1 MQSKIFITLILLLS
15 FSAFSQKEKR
25 IQGRIIVKDAKLN
38 GIRVIN
44 LVNEKETFTDAD
56 GRFEIIA
63 KPEDLLVFSAEFL
76 DYMRKIVEE
85 SDYNKGS
92 IEVEMTSKILQL
104 DEVEIKDYSNIN
116 AVNLGILARPAK
128 EYTPAERRL
137 QTATGLYPSLYA
149 GTMAGGS
156 VGLDPLMNWISGRTA
171 MLKRALKAE
180 EKQILL
186 EKLDYYYNAD
196 YFSEK
201 LQIESLYLG
210 SFKNYAVYDAALID
224 AIRTKNK
231 ARMDFNLYRLATEFK
246 QLNEDDS
253 ANKN

>member
-1 MQSKIFITLILLLS
+1 
-15 FSAFSQKEKR
+15 
-25 IQGRIIVKDAKLN
+25 
-38 GIRVIN
+38 
-44 LVNEKETFTDAD
+44 
-56 GRFEIIA
+56 
-63 KPEDLLVFSAEFL
+63 
-76 DYMRKIVEE
+76 VEE
-85 SDYNKGS
+85 SHYSKGS

-104 DEVEIKDYSNIN
+104 DEVEIKDYSRIN

-149 GTMAGGS
+149 GTLAGGS
-156 VGLDPLMNWISGRTA
+156 IGLDPLMNWISGRTA

-186 EKLDYYYNAD
+186 QKVDYYYND
-196 YFSEK
+196 DFFTEK

-224 AIRTKNK
+224 AIQNKNK
-231 ARMDFNLYRLATEFK
+231 ARMDFILYRLATEYK
-246 QLNEDDS
+246 KLNEDDN
-253 ANKN
+253 ANKK